1 MVLIHIFSVNH
12 KVLSLCCCSV
22 KHRSAIVSVSNSN
35 SMRLMQLVQNHPFSR
50 NPKVPYSLSSSCVL
64 QPLTR
69 FPRYGRKGASKC
81 GINLVMNISG
91 QRAVIRQNNQENIFG
106 RGLRSREFL
115 FLYGMQEAYIFWQS
129 AIERT
134 QNMSLEL
141 IKLN

>member
-1 MVLIHIFSVNH
+1 
-12 KVLSLCCCSV
+12 
-22 KHRSAIVSVSNSN
+22 
-35 SMRLMQLVQNHPFSR
+35 
-50 NPKVPYSLSSSCVL
+50 
-64 QPLTR
+64 
-69 FPRYGRKGASKC
+69 
-81 GINLVMNISG
+81 MNISG